1 MESYTFQLYSQIL
14 RTFWRIFLII
24 LFIIAAVIVF
34 PFIKDVLIILIISG
48 LLSILL
54 SPLVDVLESRGI
66 KHGLAILLVM
76 ALILALLALSFW
88 MIIPRIIS
96 SVETLMTKLQS
107 DIILDLTQKIE
118 GFFNKHFHNPELAK
132 NVLARLNSFGIT
144 LLGSLE
150 GLLKSVGSF
159 LASVVIIPVVT
170 FFLIKDSRQFK
181 KALISRVPNQY
192 FELSLNIL
200 HKTGDQVTSYIQG
213 QAIAGLIV
221 GVLTIIGLFIINRVF
236 HDPVPYF
243 LFVGALRGLLNVI
256 PYIGPI
262 AGMALAM
269 ALTILNNP
277 ANLGAVLLW
286 VAIVFI
292 VIQALDNIIISPLV
306 VSKSV
311 DMHPLTVLVVVII
324 GSKVAGVT
332 GMLLG
337 VPLVG
342 VIKVVISQL
351 SWGLRNYKISSPLKA

>member
-1 MESYTFQLYSQIL
+1 MDSYTFQLYSQIL
-14 RTFWRIFLII
+14 RTFWRIFLIV
-24 LFIIAAVIVF
+24 LVIIAVAILF

-54 SPLVDVLESRGI
+54 SPLVDVLESKGV
-66 KHGLAILLVM
+66 KHGLAIVLVIALVL
-76 ALILALLALSFW
+76 ALIALSSW
-88 MIIPRIIS
+88 MIIPRIINS
-96 SVETLMTKLQS
+96 IEALISKLQS
-107 DIILDLTQKIE
+107 DFILDFTQKIE
-118 GFFNKHFHNPELAK
+118 SFFNKHFHNPELAK
-132 NVLARLNSFGIT
+132 NVLAWLNSFGIK

-181 KALISRVPNQY
+181 KALISKVPNRY
-192 FELSLNIL
+192 FELSLNIF
-200 HKTGDQVTSYIQG
+200 HKTGDQVTKYIQG
-213 QAIAGLIV
+213 QAIAALIV
-221 GVLTIIGLFIINRVF
+221 GILSIIGLFIINRVF

-243 LFVGALRGLLNVI
+243 AFVGGLRGLFNII

-262 AGMALAM
+262 AGLILAL

-277 ANLGAVLLW
+277 ANLGVVLLW
-286 VAIVFI
+286 VTIVFI
-292 VIQALDNIIISPLV
+292 LIQVIDNVVITPLV

-324 GSKVAGVT
+324 GGKIAGVP
-332 GMLLG
+332 GMLLA

-342 VIKVVISQL
+342 IIKVVISQL
-351 SWGLRNYKISSPLKA
+351 SWGLRNYKISSAVKA